1 MTLESVVIPNA
12 KQTRGIPG
20 RVFVLIFVVALM
32 IIGSLTFAVGR
43 RFQTIMDR
51 LEVVR
56 SLWPNAS
63 QELRRRYDLAITT
76 FDDLKTSDSERS
88 DISRL
93 RAEFELTSQFDRQSV
108 AAAQLEGKIALAV
121 GNDAWNL
128 KDFERPALSKLIDAD
143 QQRKQVQDGMIGWL
157 TISGLRL
164 KLPPIFDP
172 RPNGH

>member
-1 MTLESVVIPNA
+1 VTLNAAVTSVA

-20 RVFVLIFVVALM
+20 RVFVWVFVVALI

-63 QELRRRYDLAITT
+63 QELNQRYALAITALE
-76 FDDLKTSDSERS
+76 DLKTSASARSE
-88 DISRL
+88 IAQL
-93 RAEFELTSQFDRQSV
+93 RTEFELTSQFDRQSV
-108 AAAQLEGKIALAV
+108 AAAQLEEKLGIAV
-121 GNDAWNL
+121 GNSSWNRE
-128 KDFERPALSKLIDAD
+128 DFERPALSKLINAD
-143 QQRKQVQDGMIGWL
+143 RQRKRVQDGMIGWL
-157 TISGLRL
+157 TIRGLRL

-172 RPNGH
+172 LPTGH

>member
-1 MTLESVVIPNA
+1 MTRDAVVPPNA

-20 RVFVLIFVVALM
+20 RVFVLTFVVAL
-32 IIGSLTFAVGR
+32 IVIGSLTFAVGR

-76 FDDLKTSDSERS
+76 FDDLKTSDSARS
-88 DISRL
+88 EIARL

-108 AAAQLEGKIALAV
+108 AAAQLEEKIALAI
-121 GNDAWNL
+121 GNQAWNL

-143 QQRKQVQDGMIGWL
+143 QRRKQVQDGMIGWL

-172 RPNGH
+172 LPNGH

>member
-20 RVFVLIFVVALM
+20 RVFVLIFVVALV

-43 RFQTIMDR
+43 RFQIMDR

-143 QQRKQVQDGMIGWL
+143 QRRKQVQDGMIGWL

-172 RPNGH
+172 LPNGH

>member
-76 FDDLKTSDSERS
+76 FDDLKTSDSERTE
-88 DISRL
+88 IARL

>member
-1 MTLESVVIPNA
+1 VTLESAANPNA

-20 RVFVLIFVVALM
+20 RVFVLVFVVALI

-63 QELRRRYDLAITT
+63 QELRQRYDLAIST

-88 DISRL
+88 EISRL
-93 RAEFELTSQFDRQSV
+93 REEFELTSQFDRQSV
-108 AAAQLEGKIALAV
+108 AAAQLEEKIALAV
-121 GNDAWNL
+121 GDEAWNL

-143 QQRKQVQDGMIGWL
+143 QQRKQVQDGIIGWL

-172 RPNGH
+172 LPNGH

>member
-1 MTLESVVIPNA
+1 VTLEAVVTPIA

-20 RVFVLIFVVALM
+20 RVFVLTFVVAL
-32 IIGSLTFAVGR
+32 IVIGSLTFAVGR

-63 QELRRRYDLAITT
+63 QELRGRYDLAIST
-76 FDDLKTSDSERS
+76 FDDLKTSESERS
-88 DISRL
+88 EVSRL

-108 AAAQLEGKIALAV
+108 AAAQLEEKIASAV
-121 GNDAWNL
+121 GKDAWNS

-157 TISGLRL
+157 TINGLRL

-172 RPNGH
+172 LPNGH